1 MIIILIFNNGDKQSI
16 NIKNKNIKINDFIDK
31 IYNNFLKN
39 QYKDRNNIIIKLTH
53 RGINLVN
60 KLSDYNI
67 SNNSEIL
74 VIIKSKNKNIQERN
88 SIIDD
93 YIISPFSS
101 SFSNSF
107 ENDYNKFNSD
117 YILDKIKNIENELSE
132 IKDYLN
138 SYN

>member
-53 RGINLVN
+53 KGINLVN

-67 SNNSEIL
+67 NNNSELL